1 MLAVDHT
8 VAALEPI
15 SHTLHVLAVELAM
28 HERSGRR
35 HAMMPYGRFA
45 WGAICHGTDF
55 AEYFR
60 APQSKSVGKRH

>member
-45 WGAICHGTDF
+45 WGAMGPTSQSILERHRVNPWVSGTDL
-55 AEYFR
+55 
-60 APQSKSVGKRH
+60 